1 MQVDYCP
8 YDPESYAIGLHVE
21 QGRRL
26 EWASSRGQ
34 EVLVVRTPFGQLPD
48 ERMEELCDA
57 LAAAMLVPNQFTEVC
72 PDLFVRLMTAADK
85 AREGGCYVTERPAT
99 YSVYACRSQGG
110 RVERI
115 FAPQMNAMNKHYCHV
130 MLETSVAVEPL
141 TYRKKKPFSKK
152 EEWLPTPYFMLHLPQ
167 NIADAYHDGD
177 MVYAVG
183 ALEIP
188 ITRAMLA
195 QGTVYVMSGSVK
207 PVVKSNNPG
216 LALH

>member
-1 MQVDYCP
+1 MGLEDLASVIRELNIP
-8 YDPESYAIGLHVE
+8 SIAIPPLGCGLGGLKWEDVK
-21 QGRRL
+21 
-26 EWASSRGQ
+26 
-34 EVLVVRTPFGQLPD
+34 
-48 ERMEELCDA
+48 
-57 LAAAMLVPNQFTEVC
+57 AAM
-72 PDLFVRLMTAADK
+72 
-85 AREGGCYVTERPAT
+85 
-99 YSVYACRSQGG
+99 
-110 RVERI
+110 ERI